1 MPLWSSKEDESQI
14 ILEEAGDLGSK
25 VILDS
30 TDGSPGSNEGA
41 YILQEEQNEVKPQY
55 LDRTNPM
62 GKLDDCF
69 ANNQGWWLRHSKST
83 TDPSRYWDE
92 LLVAI
97 GDLAGDD
104 SASTGLGE
112 ATIDS
117 IRFSGLSS
125 GTSESSP
132 TYSVGSGATLANCFV
147 KLQYSEPIDLE
158 YDGTNMPTLVV
169 THTDDDDATETSYT
183 ATVPVGNSSVNG
195 VEHTGADVDTIL
207 LDSTDG
213 TTNAG
218 DDVLLED
225 NSRISTEQ
233 QRSGSQLNFYFT
245 IAGSDGAGELTI
257 GAQTLTLSG
266 TTTMKD
272 YGQSG
277 ITSNTQITSSVGS
290 ELPTGQV
297 NMA

>member
-1 MPLWSSKEDESQI
+1 MPLWSAKEEESQI
-14 ILEEAGDLGSK
+14 VLEEAGDLGSK
-25 VILDS
+25 VVLDS
-30 TDGSPGSNEGA
+30 TDGTSDAGF
-41 YILQEEQNEVKPQY
+41 YVLQEEQDEVKPQY

-69 ANNQGWWLRHSKST
+69 ANNHGWWLRHSKST
-83 TDPSRYWDE
+83 TDPSKYWDE

-97 GDLAGDD
+97 GDLAGTS
-104 SASTGLGE
+104 SATSGLGE

-132 TYSVGSGATLANCFV
+132 TYSVGSGSTLANCFV
-147 KLQYSEPIDLE
+147 KLQYTEPVDLE
-158 YDGTNMPTLVV
+158 YDDTNMPTLVV
-169 THTDDDDATETSYT
+169 VHTADSGGATTNYT

-195 VEHTGADVDTIL
+195 VEATGADVDTIL

-213 TTNAG
+213 TSNAG
-218 DDVLLED
+218 DDVIYED
-225 NSRISTEQ
+225 NDRVAIEQ

-245 IAGSDGAGELTI
+245 IDGTDAAGELTI
-257 GAQTLTLSG
+257 AAQTLTISG
-266 TTTMKD
+266 TTTVKD
-272 YGQSG
+272 YGQGSL
-277 ITSNTQITSSVGS
+277 TSNSQITSTVGS
-290 ELPTGQV
+290 ELPTAQM

>member
-1 MPLWSSKEDESQI
+1 MPLWSAKEEESQI
-14 ILEEAGDLGSK
+14 VLEEAGDLGSK
-25 VILDS
+25 VVLDS
-30 TDGSPGSNEGA
+30 TDGTSDAGF
-41 YILQEEQNEVKPQY
+41 YVLQEEQDEVKPQY

-69 ANNQGWWLRHSKST
+69 ANNHGWWLRHSKST

-97 GDLAGDD
+97 GDLAGTS
-104 SASTGLGE
+104 SATSGLGE

-132 TYSVGSGATLANCFV
+132 TYSVGSGSTLANCFV
-147 KLQYSEPIDLE
+147 KLQYTEPIDLE
-158 YDGTNMPTLVV
+158 YDDTNMPTLVV
-169 THTDDDDATETSYT
+169 VHTADSGGATTNYT

-195 VEHTGADVDTIL
+195 VEATGADVDTIL

-213 TTNAG
+213 TSNAG
-218 DDVLLED
+218 DDVIYED
-225 NSRISTEQ
+225 NDRVAIEQ

-245 IAGSDGAGELTI
+245 IDGTDAAGELTI
-257 GAQTLTLSG
+257 AAQTLTLSG
-266 TTTMKD
+266 TTTIKD
-272 YGQSG
+272 YGQGSL
-277 ITSNTQITSSVGS
+277 TSNTQITSTVGS
-290 ELPTGQV
+290 ELPTAQM

>member
-1 MPLWSSKEDESQI
+1 MPLWSAKEEESQI
-14 ILEEAGDLGSK
+14 VLEEAGDLGSK
-25 VILDS
+25 VVLDS
-30 TDGSPGSNEGA
+30 TDGTSDAGF
-41 YILQEEQNEVKPQY
+41 YVLQEEQDEVKPQY

-97 GDLAGDD
+97 GDLAGTS
-104 SASTGLGE
+104 SATSGLGE

-132 TYSVGSGATLANCFV
+132 TYSVGSGSTLANCFV
-147 KLQYSEPIDLE
+147 KLQYTEPVDLE
-158 YDGTNMPTLVV
+158 YDDTNMPTLVV
-169 THTDDDDATETSYT
+169 VHTADSGGATTNYT

-195 VEHTGADVDTIL
+195 VEATGADVDTIL

-213 TTNAG
+213 TSNAG
-218 DDVLLED
+218 DDVIYED
-225 NSRISTEQ
+225 NDRIAIQQ

-245 IAGSDGAGELTI
+245 IDGTDAAGELTI
-257 GAQTLTLSG
+257 AAQTLTISG
-266 TTTMKD
+266 TTTVKD
-272 YGQSG
+272 YGQGSL
-277 ITSNTQITSSVGS
+277 TSNSQITSTVGS
-290 ELPTGQV
+290 ELPTAQM

>member
-1 MPLWSSKEDESQI
+1 MPLWSSKEEESQI
-14 ILEEAGDLGSK
+14 VLEEAGDLGSK

-30 TDGSPGSNEGA
+30 TDGTADDGF
-41 YILQEEQNEVKPQY
+41 YILQEEQNEVKPQF

-62 GKLDDCF
+62 GKLDNCF

-97 GDLAGDD
+97 GDLAGGS
-104 SASTGLGE
+104 SATTGLGE

-125 GTSESSP
+125 GTSDSSP
-132 TYSVGSGATLANCFV
+132 TYSVGSGATLATAYV

-158 YDGTNMPTLVV
+158 YDDTNMPTLVV

-213 TTNAG
+213 TSNAG

-257 GAQTLTLSG
+257 GAQTLTVSG
-266 TTTMKD
+266 TTTIKD
-272 YGQSG
+272 YGQGSLS
-277 ITSNTQITSSVGS
+277 SNTQITSSVGS

>member
-1 MPLWSSKEDESQI
+1 MPLWSAKEEESQI
-14 ILEEAGDLGSK
+14 ILEAAGDLGSK
-25 VILDS
+25 VVLDS
-30 TDGSPGSNEGA
+30 TDGTSNEGS
-41 YILQEEQNEVKPQY
+41 YILQEEQDEVKPQF

-62 GKLDDCF
+62 GKLDNCF
-69 ANNQGWWLRHSKST
+69 ANNHGWWLRHSKST
-83 TDPSRYWDE
+83 TDPSKYWDE

-97 GDLAGDD
+97 GDLAGTS
-104 SASTGLGE
+104 SATTGLGE

-132 TYSVGSGATLANCFV
+132 TYSVGSGSTLANCFV

-195 VEHTGADVDTIL
+195 VESMGADVDTIL

-213 TTNAG
+213 TTDAG
-218 DDVLLED
+218 DDVIYED
-225 NSRISTEQ
+225 NDRVAIEQ

-245 IAGSDGAGELTI
+245 IDGTDGAGELTI
-257 GAQTLTLSG
+257 AAQTLTLSG
-266 TTTMKD
+266 TTTIKD
-272 YGQSG
+272 YGQGSL
-277 ITSNTQITSSVGS
+277 TSNTQITSTVGS
-290 ELPTGQV
+290 DLPTAQM

>member
-1 MPLWSSKEDESQI
+1 MPLWSSKEEESQI

-30 TDGSPGSNEGA
+30 TDGTADDGF

-97 GDLAGDD
+97 GDLAGGS
-104 SASTGLGE
+104 SATTGLGE

-125 GTSESSP
+125 GTSDSSP
-132 TYSVGSGATLANCFV
+132 TYSVGSGATLATAYV

-169 THTDDDDATETSYT
+169 VHTADSGGATTNYT

-257 GAQTLTLSG
+257 GAQTLTVSG
-266 TTTMKD
+266 TTTIKD
-272 YGQSG
+272 YGQGSLS
-277 ITSNTQITSSVGS
+277 SNTQITSSVGS
-290 ELPTGQV
+290 ELPAGQV

>member
-1 MPLWSSKEDESQI
+1 MPLWSAKEEESQI
-14 ILEEAGDLGSK
+14 VLEEAGDLGSK
-25 VILDS
+25 VVLDS
-30 TDGSPGSNEGA
+30 TDGTSDAGF
-41 YILQEEQNEVKPQY
+41 YVLQEEQDEVKPQY

-97 GDLAGDD
+97 GDLAGTS
-104 SASTGLGE
+104 SATSGLGE

-132 TYSVGSGATLANCFV
+132 TYSVGSGSTLANCFV
-147 KLQYSEPIDLE
+147 KLQYTEPIDLE

-169 THTDDDDATETSYT
+169 VHTADSGGATTNYT

-195 VEHTGADVDTIL
+195 VEATGADVDTIL

-213 TTNAG
+213 TSDAG
-218 DDVLLED
+218 DDVIYED
-225 NSRISTEQ
+225 NDRVAIEQ

-245 IAGSDGAGELTI
+245 IDGTDAAGELTI
-257 GAQTLTLSG
+257 AAQTLTLSG
-266 TTTMKD
+266 TTTVKD
-272 YGQSG
+272 YGQGSL
-277 ITSNTQITSSVGS
+277 TSNTQITSTVGS
-290 ELPTGQV
+290 ELPTGQM
-297 NMA
+297 NIA

>member
-1 MPLWSSKEDESQI
+1 MPLWSAKEEESQI
-14 ILEEAGDLGSK
+14 VLEEAGDLGSK
-25 VILDS
+25 VVLDS
-30 TDGSPGSNEGA
+30 TDGTSDAGF
-41 YILQEEQNEVKPQY
+41 YVLQEEQDEVKPQY

-97 GDLAGDD
+97 GDLAGTS
-104 SASTGLGE
+104 SATSGLGE

-132 TYSVGSGATLANCFV
+132 TYSVGSGSTLANCFV
-147 KLQYSEPIDLE
+147 KLQYTEPVDLE
-158 YDGTNMPTLVV
+158 YDDTNMPTLVV
-169 THTDDDDATETSYT
+169 VHTADSGGATTNYT

-195 VEHTGADVDTIL
+195 VESMGADVDTIL

-213 TTNAG
+213 TSNAG
-218 DDVLLED
+218 DDVIYED
-225 NSRISTEQ
+225 NDRVAIEQ

-245 IAGSDGAGELTI
+245 IDGTDGAGELTI
-257 GAQTLTLSG
+257 AAQTLTISG
-266 TTTMKD
+266 TTTVKD
-272 YGQSG
+272 YGQGSL
-277 ITSNTQITSSVGS
+277 TSNSQITSTVGS
-290 ELPTGQV
+290 ELPTAQM

>member
-1 MPLWSSKEDESQI
+1 MPLWSAKEEESQI
-14 ILEEAGDLGSK
+14 VLEEAGDLGSK
-25 VILDS
+25 VVLDS
-30 TDGSPGSNEGA
+30 TDGTSDAGF
-41 YILQEEQNEVKPQY
+41 YVLQEEQDEVKPQY

-97 GDLAGDD
+97 GDLAGTS
-104 SASTGLGE
+104 SATSGLGE

-132 TYSVGSGATLANCFV
+132 TYSVGSGSTLANCFV
-147 KLQYSEPIDLE
+147 KLQYTEPIDLE

-169 THTDDDDATETSYT
+169 VHTADSGGATTNYT

-195 VEHTGADVDTIL
+195 VEATGADVDTIL

-213 TTNAG
+213 TSNAG
-218 DDVLLED
+218 DDVIYED
-225 NSRISTEQ
+225 NDRVAIEQ

-245 IAGSDGAGELTI
+245 IDGTDAAGELTI
-257 GAQTLTLSG
+257 AAQTLTISG
-266 TTTMKD
+266 TTTVKD
-272 YGQSG
+272 YGQGSL
-277 ITSNTQITSSVGS
+277 TSNSQITSTVGS
-290 ELPTGQV
+290 ELPTGQM
-297 NMA
+297 NIA

>member
-1 MPLWSSKEDESQI
+1 MPLWSAKEEESQI
-14 ILEEAGDLGSK
+14 ILEAAGDLGSK
-25 VILDS
+25 VVLDS
-30 TDGSPGSNEGA
+30 TDGTSNEGS
-41 YILQEEQNEVKPQY
+41 YILQEEQDEVKPQY

-69 ANNQGWWLRHSKST
+69 ANNHGWWLRHSKST
-83 TDPSRYWDE
+83 TDPSKYWDE

-97 GDLAGDD
+97 GDLAGTS
-104 SASTGLGE
+104 SATTGLGE

-195 VEHTGADVDTIL
+195 VESMGADVDTIL

-213 TTNAG
+213 TTDAG
-218 DDVLLED
+218 DDVIYED
-225 NSRISTEQ
+225 NDRIAIEQ

-245 IAGSDGAGELTI
+245 IDGTDAAGELTI
-257 GAQTLTLSG
+257 AAQTLTVSG
-266 TTTMKD
+266 TTTIKD
-272 YGQSG
+272 YGQGSL
-277 ITSNTQITSSVGS
+277 TSNTQITSTVGS
-290 ELPTGQV
+290 ELPTGQM
-297 NMA
+297 NIA

>member
-1 MPLWSSKEDESQI
+1 MPLWSAKEEESQI
-14 ILEEAGDLGSK
+14 VLEEAGDLGSK
-25 VILDS
+25 VVLDS
-30 TDGSPGSNEGA
+30 TDGTSDAGF
-41 YILQEEQNEVKPQY
+41 YVLQEEQDEVKPQY

-69 ANNQGWWLRHSKST
+69 ANNHGWWLRHSKST

-97 GDLAGDD
+97 GDLAGTS
-104 SASTGLGE
+104 SATSGLGE

-132 TYSVGSGATLANCFV
+132 TYSVGSGSTLANCFV
-147 KLQYSEPIDLE
+147 KLQYTEPIDLE
-158 YDGTNMPTLVV
+158 YDDTNMPTLVV
-169 THTDDDDATETSYT
+169 VHTADSGGATTNYT
-183 ATVPVGNSSVNG
+183 ATVSTGNSSVNG
-195 VEHTGADVDTIL
+195 VEATGADVDTIL

-213 TTNAG
+213 TTDAG
-218 DDVLLED
+218 DDVIYED
-225 NSRISTEQ
+225 NDRVAIEQ

-245 IAGSDGAGELTI
+245 IDGTDAAGELTI
-257 GAQTLTLSG
+257 AAQTLTISG
-266 TTTMKD
+266 TTTVKD
-272 YGQSG
+272 YGQGSL
-277 ITSNTQITSSVGS
+277 TSNSQITSTVGS
-290 ELPTGQV
+290 ELPTAQM

>member
-1 MPLWSSKEDESQI
+1 MPLWSAKEEESQI
-14 ILEEAGDLGSK
+14 VLEEAGDLGSK

-30 TDGSPGSNEGA
+30 TDGTADAGF
-41 YILQEEQNEVKPQY
+41 YVLQEEQDEVKPQY
-55 LDRTNPM
+55 LDRSNPM
-62 GKLDDCF
+62 GKLDNCF
-69 ANNQGWWLRHSKST
+69 ANNHGWWLRHSKST
-83 TDPSRYWDE
+83 TDPSKYWDE

-97 GDLAGDD
+97 GDLAGTS
-104 SASTGLGE
+104 SATSGLGE

-125 GTSESSP
+125 GSSESSP
-132 TYSVGSGATLANCFV
+132 VYSVGSGATLANCFV
-147 KLQYSEPIDLE
+147 KLQFTEPIDLE

-169 THTDDDDATETSYT
+169 THTADSDDSETSYT

-213 TTNAG
+213 TTDAG
-218 DDVLLED
+218 DDVIYED
-225 NSRISTEQ
+225 NDRIAIEQ

-245 IAGSDGAGELTI
+245 IDGTDGAGELTI
-257 GAQTLTLSG
+257 GAQTLTISG
-266 TTTMKD
+266 TTTIKD
-272 YGQSG
+272 YGQGSLS
-277 ITSNTQITSSVGS
+277 SNTQITSTVGS
-290 ELPTGQV
+290 EVPTAQM

>member
-1 MPLWSSKEDESQI
+1 MPLWSAKEEESQI
-14 ILEEAGDLGSK
+14 VLEEAGDLGSK
-25 VILDS
+25 VVLDS
-30 TDGSPGSNEGA
+30 TDGTSDAGF
-41 YILQEEQNEVKPQY
+41 YVLQEEQDEVKPQY

-97 GDLAGDD
+97 GDLAGTS
-104 SASTGLGE
+104 SATSGLGE

-132 TYSVGSGATLANCFV
+132 TYSVGSGSTLANCFV
-147 KLQYSEPIDLE
+147 KLQYTEPVDLE

-169 THTDDDDATETSYT
+169 VHTADSGGATTNYT

-195 VEHTGADVDTIL
+195 VEATGADVDTIL

-213 TTNAG
+213 TSNAG
-218 DDVLLED
+218 DDVIYED
-225 NSRISTEQ
+225 NDRVAIEQ

-245 IAGSDGAGELTI
+245 IDGTDAAGELTI
-257 GAQTLTLSG
+257 AAQTLTISG
-266 TTTMKD
+266 TTTVKD
-272 YGQSG
+272 YGQGSL
-277 ITSNTQITSSVGS
+277 TSNSQITSTVGS
-290 ELPTGQV
+290 ELPTAQM

>member
-1 MPLWSSKEDESQI
+1 MPLWSAKEEESQI
-14 ILEEAGDLGSK
+14 VLEEAGDLGSK
-25 VILDS
+25 VVLDS
-30 TDGSPGSNEGA
+30 TDGTSDAGF
-41 YILQEEQNEVKPQY
+41 YVLQEEQDEVKPQY

-97 GDLAGDD
+97 GDLAGTS
-104 SASTGLGE
+104 SATTGLGE

-132 TYSVGSGATLANCFV
+132 TYSVGSGSTLANCFV
-147 KLQYSEPIDLE
+147 KLQYTEPVDLE
-158 YDGTNMPTLVV
+158 YDDTNMPTLVV
-169 THTDDDDATETSYT
+169 VHTADSGGATTNYT

-195 VEHTGADVDTIL
+195 VEATGADVDTIL

-213 TTNAG
+213 TSNAG
-218 DDVLLED
+218 DDVIYED
-225 NSRISTEQ
+225 NDRVAIEQ

-245 IAGSDGAGELTI
+245 IDGTDAAGELTI
-257 GAQTLTLSG
+257 AAQTLTISG
-266 TTTMKD
+266 TTTVKD
-272 YGQSG
+272 YGQGSL
-277 ITSNTQITSSVGS
+277 TSNSQITSTVGS
-290 ELPTGQV
+290 ELPTAQM

>member
-1 MPLWSSKEDESQI
+1 MPLWSAKEEESQI
-14 ILEEAGDLGSK
+14 VLEEAGDLGSK

-30 TDGSPGSNEGA
+30 TDGTADAGF
-41 YILQEEQNEVKPQY
+41 YVLQEEQDEVKPQY
-55 LDRTNPM
+55 LDRSNPM
-62 GKLDDCF
+62 GKLDNCF
-69 ANNQGWWLRHSKST
+69 ANNHGWWLRHSKST
-83 TDPSRYWDE
+83 TDPSKYWDE

-97 GDLAGDD
+97 GDLEGTS
-104 SASTGLGE
+104 SATSGLGE

-125 GTSESSP
+125 GSSESSP
-132 TYSVGSGATLANCFV
+132 VYSVGSGATLANCFV
-147 KLQYSEPIDLE
+147 KLQFTEPIDLE

-169 THTDDDDATETSYT
+169 THTADSDDSETSYT

-213 TTNAG
+213 TSNAG
-218 DDVLLED
+218 DDVIYED
-225 NSRISTEQ
+225 NDRIAIEQ

-245 IAGSDGAGELTI
+245 IDGTDGAGELTI
-257 GAQTLTLSG
+257 GAQTLTISG
-266 TTTMKD
+266 TTTIKD
-272 YGQSG
+272 YGQGSLS
-277 ITSNTQITSSVGS
+277 SNTQITSTVGS
-290 ELPTGQV
+290 ELPTAQM

>member
-1 MPLWSSKEDESQI
+1 MPLWSAKEEESQI
-14 ILEEAGDLGSK
+14 VLEEAGDLGSK
-25 VILDS
+25 VVLDS
-30 TDGSPGSNEGA
+30 TDGTSDAGF
-41 YILQEEQNEVKPQY
+41 YVLQEEQDEVKPQY

-69 ANNQGWWLRHSKST
+69 ANNHGWWLRHSKST
-83 TDPSRYWDE
+83 TDPSKYWDE

-97 GDLAGDD
+97 GDLAGTS
-104 SASTGLGE
+104 SATSGLGE

-132 TYSVGSGATLANCFV
+132 TYSVGSGSTLANCFV
-147 KLQYSEPIDLE
+147 KLQYTEPVDLE
-158 YDGTNMPTLVV
+158 YDDTNMPTLVV
-169 THTDDDDATETSYT
+169 VHTADSGGATTNYT

-195 VEHTGADVDTIL
+195 VEATGADVDTIL

-213 TTNAG
+213 TSNAG
-218 DDVLLED
+218 DDVIYED
-225 NSRISTEQ
+225 NDRVAIEQ

-245 IAGSDGAGELTI
+245 IDGTDGAGELTI
-257 GAQTLTLSG
+257 AAQTLTISG
-266 TTTMKD
+266 TTTVKD
-272 YGQSG
+272 YGQGSL
-277 ITSNTQITSSVGS
+277 TSNSQITSTVGS
-290 ELPTGQV
+290 ELPTAQM

>member
-1 MPLWSSKEDESQI
+1 MPLWSAKEEESQI
-14 ILEEAGDLGSK
+14 VLEEAGDLGSK

-30 TDGSPGSNEGA
+30 TDGTADAGF
-41 YILQEEQNEVKPQY
+41 YVLQEEQDEVKPQY
-55 LDRTNPM
+55 LDRSNPM
-62 GKLDDCF
+62 GKLDNCF
-69 ANNQGWWLRHSKST
+69 ANNHGWWLRHSKST
-83 TDPSRYWDE
+83 TDPSKYWDE

-97 GDLAGDD
+97 GDLAGTS
-104 SASTGLGE
+104 SATSGLGE

-132 TYSVGSGATLANCFV
+132 VYSVGSGATLANCFV
-147 KLQYSEPIDLE
+147 KLQFTEPIDLE

-169 THTDDDDATETSYT
+169 THTADSDDSETSYT

-213 TTNAG
+213 TSNAG
-218 DDVLLED
+218 DDVIYED
-225 NSRISTEQ
+225 NDRIAIEQ

-245 IAGSDGAGELTI
+245 IDGTDGAGELTI
-257 GAQTLTLSG
+257 GAQTLTVSG
-266 TTTMKD
+266 TTTIKD
-272 YGQSG
+272 YGQGSLS
-277 ITSNTQITSSVGS
+277 SNTQITSTVGS
-290 ELPTGQV
+290 ELPTAQM

>member
-1 MPLWSSKEDESQI
+1 MPLWSAKEEESQI
-14 ILEEAGDLGSK
+14 VLEEAGDLGSK
-25 VILDS
+25 VVLDS
-30 TDGSPGSNEGA
+30 TDGTSDAGF
-41 YILQEEQNEVKPQY
+41 YVLQEEQDEVKPQY

-97 GDLAGDD
+97 GDLAGTS
-104 SASTGLGE
+104 SATSGLGE

-132 TYSVGSGATLANCFV
+132 TYSVGSGSTLANCFV
-147 KLQYSEPIDLE
+147 KLQYTEPVDLE
-158 YDGTNMPTLVV
+158 YDDTNMPTLVV
-169 THTDDDDATETSYT
+169 VHTADSGGATTNYT

-195 VEHTGADVDTIL
+195 VEATGADVDTIL

-213 TTNAG
+213 TSNAG
-218 DDVLLED
+218 DDVIYED
-225 NSRISTEQ
+225 NDRVAIEQ
-233 QRSGSQLNFYFT
+233 QRSGSQFNFYFT
-245 IAGSDGAGELTI
+245 IDGTDGAGELTI
-257 GAQTLTLSG
+257 AAQTLTISG
-266 TTTMKD
+266 TTTVKD
-272 YGQSG
+272 YGQGSL
-277 ITSNTQITSSVGS
+277 TSNSQITSTVGS
-290 ELPTGQV
+290 ELPTAQM

>member
-1 MPLWSSKEDESQI
+1 MPLWSAKEEESQI
-14 ILEEAGDLGSK
+14 VLEEAGDLGSK
-25 VILDS
+25 VVLDS
-30 TDGSPGSNEGA
+30 TDGTSDAGF
-41 YILQEEQNEVKPQY
+41 YVLQEEQDEVKPQY

-97 GDLAGDD
+97 GDLAGTS
-104 SASTGLGE
+104 SATSGLGE

-132 TYSVGSGATLANCFV
+132 TYSVGSGSTLANCFV
-147 KLQYSEPIDLE
+147 KLQYTEPIDLE
-158 YDGTNMPTLVV
+158 YDDTNMPTLVV
-169 THTDDDDATETSYT
+169 VHTADSGGATTNYT

-195 VEHTGADVDTIL
+195 VEATGADVDTIL

-213 TTNAG
+213 TSNAG

-225 NSRISTEQ
+225 NDRIAIQQ

-245 IAGSDGAGELTI
+245 IDGTDAAGELTI
-257 GAQTLTLSG
+257 AAQTLTISG
-266 TTTMKD
+266 TTTVKD
-272 YGQSG
+272 YGQGSL
-277 ITSNTQITSSVGS
+277 TSNSQITSTVGS
-290 ELPTGQV
+290 ELPTAQM

>member
-1 MPLWSSKEDESQI
+1 MPLWSAKEEESQI

-25 VILDS
+25 VILNS
-30 TDGSPGSNEGA
+30 TDGTADDGF

-195 VEHTGADVDTIL
+195 VESMGADVDTIL

-213 TTNAG
+213 TTDAG
-218 DDVLLED
+218 DDVIYED
-225 NSRISTEQ
+225 NDRIAIEQ

-245 IAGSDGAGELTI
+245 IDGTDAAGELTI
-257 GAQTLTLSG
+257 AAQTLTVSG
-266 TTTMKD
+266 TTTIKD
-272 YGQSG
+272 YGQGSLS
-277 ITSNTQITSSVGS
+277 SNTQITSTVGS
-290 ELPTGQV
+290 ELPTAQM

>member
-1 MPLWSSKEDESQI
+1 MPLWSAKEEESQI
-14 ILEEAGDLGSK
+14 VLEEAGDLGSK
-25 VILDS
+25 VVLDS
-30 TDGSPGSNEGA
+30 TDGTSDAGF
-41 YILQEEQNEVKPQY
+41 YVLQEEQDEVKPQY

-97 GDLAGDD
+97 GDLAGTS
-104 SASTGLGE
+104 SATSGLGE

-132 TYSVGSGATLANCFV
+132 TYSVGSGSTLANCFV
-147 KLQYSEPIDLE
+147 KLQYTEPVDLE
-158 YDGTNMPTLVV
+158 YDDTNMPTLVV
-169 THTDDDDATETSYT
+169 VHTADSGGATTNYT

-195 VEHTGADVDTIL
+195 VEATGADVDTIL

-213 TTNAG
+213 TSNAG
-218 DDVLLED
+218 DDVIYED
-225 NSRISTEQ
+225 NDRVAIEQ

-245 IAGSDGAGELTI
+245 IDGTDAAGELTI
-257 GAQTLTLSG
+257 AAQTLTISG
-266 TTTMKD
+266 TTTVKD
-272 YGQSG
+272 YGQGSL
-277 ITSNTQITSSVGS
+277 TSNTQITSTVGS
-290 ELPTGQV
+290 ELPTGQM
-297 NMA
+297 NIA

>member
-1 MPLWSSKEDESQI
+1 MPLWSAKEEESQI
-14 ILEEAGDLGSK
+14 ILEAAGDLGSK
-25 VILDS
+25 VVLDS
-30 TDGSPGSNEGA
+30 TDGTSDAGF
-41 YILQEEQNEVKPQY
+41 YVLQEEQDEVKPQY

-97 GDLAGDD
+97 GDLAGTS
-104 SASTGLGE
+104 SATSGLGE

-132 TYSVGSGATLANCFV
+132 TYSVGSGSTLANCFV
-147 KLQYSEPIDLE
+147 KLQYTEPIDLE

-169 THTDDDDATETSYT
+169 VHTADSGGATTNYT

-195 VEHTGADVDTIL
+195 VEATGADVDTIL

-213 TTNAG
+213 TSDAG
-218 DDVLLED
+218 DDVIYED
-225 NSRISTEQ
+225 NDRVAIEQ

-245 IAGSDGAGELTI
+245 IDGTDAAGELTI
-257 GAQTLTLSG
+257 AAQTLTISG
-266 TTTMKD
+266 TTTVKD
-272 YGQSG
+272 YGQGSL
-277 ITSNTQITSSVGS
+277 TSNSQITSTVGS
-290 ELPTGQV
+290 ELPTAQM

>member
-1 MPLWSSKEDESQI
+1 MPLWSAKEEESQI
-14 ILEEAGDLGSK
+14 VLEEAGDLGSK

-30 TDGSPGSNEGA
+30 TDGTADAGF
-41 YILQEEQNEVKPQY
+41 YVLQEEQDEVKPQY
-55 LDRTNPM
+55 LDRSNPM
-62 GKLDDCF
+62 GKLDNCF
-69 ANNQGWWLRHSKST
+69 ANNHGWWLRHSKST
-83 TDPSRYWDE
+83 TDPSKYWDE

-97 GDLAGDD
+97 GDLAGTS
-104 SASTGLGE
+104 SATSGLGE

-125 GTSESSP
+125 GSSESSP
-132 TYSVGSGATLANCFV
+132 VYSVGSGATLANCFV
-147 KLQYSEPIDLE
+147 KLQFTEPIDLE

-169 THTDDDDATETSYT
+169 THTADSDDSETSYT

-213 TTNAG
+213 TTDAG
-218 DDVLLED
+218 DDVIYED
-225 NSRISTEQ
+225 NDRIAIEQ

-245 IAGSDGAGELTI
+245 IDGTDGAGELTI
-257 GAQTLTLSG
+257 GAQTLTVSG
-266 TTTMKD
+266 TTTIKD
-272 YGQSG
+272 YGQGSLS
-277 ITSNTQITSSVGS
+277 SNTQITSTVGS
-290 ELPTGQV
+290 DLPTAQM

>member
-1 MPLWSSKEDESQI
+1 M
-14 ILEEAGDLGSK
+14 EEAGDLGSK
-25 VILDS
+25 VVLDS
-30 TDGSPGSNEGA
+30 TDGTSDAGF
-41 YILQEEQNEVKPQY
+41 YVLQEEQDEVKPQY

-97 GDLAGDD
+97 GDLAGTS
-104 SASTGLGE
+104 SATSGLGE

-132 TYSVGSGATLANCFV
+132 TYSVGSGSTLANCFV
-147 KLQYSEPIDLE
+147 KLQYTEPVDLE
-158 YDGTNMPTLVV
+158 YDDTNMPTLVV
-169 THTDDDDATETSYT
+169 VHTADSGGATTNYT

-195 VEHTGADVDTIL
+195 VEATGADVDTIL

-213 TTNAG
+213 TSNAG
-218 DDVLLED
+218 DDVIYED
-225 NSRISTEQ
+225 NDRVAIEQ

-245 IAGSDGAGELTI
+245 IDGTDAAGELTI
-257 GAQTLTLSG
+257 AAQTLTISG
-266 TTTMKD
+266 TTTVKD
-272 YGQSG
+272 YGQGSL
-277 ITSNTQITSSVGS
+277 TSNSQITSTVGS
-290 ELPTGQV
+290 ELPTAQM

>member
-1 MPLWSSKEDESQI
+1 MPLWSAKEEESQI
-14 ILEEAGDLGSK
+14 VLEEAGDLGSK
-25 VILDS
+25 VVLDS
-30 TDGSPGSNEGA
+30 TDGTSDAGF
-41 YILQEEQNEVKPQY
+41 YVLQEEQDEVKPQY

-97 GDLAGDD
+97 GDLAGTS
-104 SASTGLGE
+104 SATTGLGE

-132 TYSVGSGATLANCFV
+132 TYSVGSGSTLANCFV
-147 KLQYSEPIDLE
+147 KLQYTEPVDLE
-158 YDGTNMPTLVV
+158 YDDTNMPTLVV
-169 THTDDDDATETSYT
+169 VHTADSGGATTNYT
-183 ATVPVGNSSVNG
+183 ATVSTGNSSVNG
-195 VEHTGADVDTIL
+195 VESIGADVDTIL

-213 TTNAG
+213 TSNAG
-218 DDVLLED
+218 DDVIYED
-225 NSRISTEQ
+225 NDRVAIEQ

-245 IAGSDGAGELTI
+245 IDGTDAAGELTI
-257 GAQTLTLSG
+257 AAQTLTISG
-266 TTTMKD
+266 TTTVKD
-272 YGQSG
+272 YGQTSL
-277 ITSNTQITSSVGS
+277 TSNSQITSTVGS
-290 ELPTGQV
+290 ELPTAQM

>member
-1 MPLWSSKEDESQI
+1 MPLWSAKEEESQI
-14 ILEEAGDLGSK
+14 VLEEAGDLGSK
-25 VILDS
+25 VVLDS
-30 TDGSPGSNEGA
+30 TDGTSDAGF
-41 YILQEEQNEVKPQY
+41 YVLQEEQDEVKPQY

-69 ANNQGWWLRHSKST
+69 ANNHGWWLRHSKST
-83 TDPSRYWDE
+83 TDPSKYWDE

-97 GDLAGDD
+97 GDLAGTS
-104 SASTGLGE
+104 SATTGLGE

-132 TYSVGSGATLANCFV
+132 TYSVGSGSTLANCFV
-147 KLQYSEPIDLE
+147 KLQYTEPVDLE
-158 YDGTNMPTLVV
+158 YDDTNMPTLVV
-169 THTDDDDATETSYT
+169 VHTADSGGATTNYT

-195 VEHTGADVDTIL
+195 VESMGADVDTIL

-213 TTNAG
+213 TTDAG
-218 DDVLLED
+218 DDVIYED
-225 NSRISTEQ
+225 NDRVAIEQ

-245 IAGSDGAGELTI
+245 IDGTDAAGELTI
-257 GAQTLTLSG
+257 AAQTLTLSG
-266 TTTMKD
+266 TTTVKD
-272 YGQSG
+272 YGQGSL
-277 ITSNTQITSSVGS
+277 TSNTQITSTVCS
-290 ELPTGQV
+290 ELPTAQM

>member
-1 MPLWSSKEDESQI
+1 MPLWSAKEEESQI
-14 ILEEAGDLGSK
+14 VLEEAGDLGSK
-25 VILDS
+25 VVLDS
-30 TDGSPGSNEGA
+30 TDGTSDAGF
-41 YILQEEQNEVKPQY
+41 YVLQEEQDEVKPQY

-97 GDLAGDD
+97 GDLAGTS
-104 SASTGLGE
+104 SATSGLGE

-132 TYSVGSGATLANCFV
+132 TYSVGSGSTLANCFV
-147 KLQYSEPIDLE
+147 KLQYTEPVDLE
-158 YDGTNMPTLVV
+158 YDDTNMPTLVV
-169 THTDDDDATETSYT
+169 VHTADSGGATTNYT

-195 VEHTGADVDTIL
+195 VEATGADVDTIL

-213 TTNAG
+213 TSDAG
-218 DDVLLED
+218 DDVIYED
-225 NSRISTEQ
+225 NDRVAIEQ

-245 IAGSDGAGELTI
+245 IDGTDAAGELTI
-257 GAQTLTLSG
+257 AAQTLTISG
-266 TTTMKD
+266 TTTVKD
-272 YGQSG
+272 YGQGSL
-277 ITSNTQITSSVGS
+277 TSNSQITSTVGS
-290 ELPTGQV
+290 ELPTAQM

>member
-1 MPLWSSKEDESQI
+1 MPLWSAKEEESQI
-14 ILEEAGDLGSK
+14 VLEEAGDLGSK
-25 VILDS
+25 VVLDS
-30 TDGSPGSNEGA
+30 TDGTSDAGF
-41 YILQEEQNEVKPQY
+41 YVLQEEQDEVKPQY

-97 GDLAGDD
+97 GDLAGTS
-104 SASTGLGE
+104 SATSGLGE

-132 TYSVGSGATLANCFV
+132 TYSVGSGSTLANCFV
-147 KLQYSEPIDLE
+147 KLQYTEPVDLE
-158 YDGTNMPTLVV
+158 YDDTNMPTLVV
-169 THTDDDDATETSYT
+169 VHTADSDGTTTTNYT

-195 VEHTGADVDTIL
+195 VEATGADVDTIL

-213 TTNAG
+213 TTDAG
-218 DDVLLED
+218 DDVIYED
-225 NSRISTEQ
+225 NDRVAIEQ
-233 QRSGSQLNFYFT
+233 QRSGSQFNFYFT
-245 IAGSDGAGELTI
+245 IDGTDGAGELTI
-257 GAQTLTLSG
+257 AAQTLTISG
-266 TTTMKD
+266 TTTVKD
-272 YGQSG
+272 YGQGSL
-277 ITSNTQITSSVGS
+277 TSNSQITSTVGS
-290 ELPTGQV
+290 ELPTAQM

>member
-1 MPLWSSKEDESQI
+1 MPLWSAKEEESQI
-14 ILEEAGDLGSK
+14 VLEEAGDLGSK
-25 VILDS
+25 VVLDS
-30 TDGSPGSNEGA
+30 TDGTSDAGF

-69 ANNQGWWLRHSKST
+69 ANNHGWWLRHSKST
-83 TDPSRYWDE
+83 TDPSKYWDE

-97 GDLAGDD
+97 GDLAGTS
-104 SASTGLGE
+104 SATSGLGE

-132 TYSVGSGATLANCFV
+132 TYSVGSGSTLANCFV

-169 THTDDDDATETSYT
+169 VHTADSGGATTNYT

-195 VEHTGADVDTIL
+195 VEATGADVDTIL

-213 TTNAG
+213 TTDAG
-218 DDVLLED
+218 DDVIYED
-225 NSRISTEQ
+225 NDRVAIEQ

-245 IAGSDGAGELTI
+245 IDGTDAAGELTI
-257 GAQTLTLSG
+257 AAQTLTLSG
-266 TTTMKD
+266 TTTIKD
-272 YGQSG
+272 YGQGSL
-277 ITSNTQITSSVGS
+277 TSNTQITSTVGS
-290 ELPTGQV
+290 ELPTGQM
-297 NMA
+297 NIA

>member
-1 MPLWSSKEDESQI
+1 MPLWSAKEEESQI
-14 ILEEAGDLGSK
+14 VLEEAGDLGSK
-25 VILDS
+25 VVLDS
-30 TDGSPGSNEGA
+30 TDGTSDAGF
-41 YILQEEQNEVKPQY
+41 YVLQEEQDEVKPQY

-97 GDLAGDD
+97 GDLAGTS
-104 SASTGLGE
+104 SATTGLGE

-132 TYSVGSGATLANCFV
+132 TYSVGSGSTLANCFV
-147 KLQYSEPIDLE
+147 KLQYTEPVDLE
-158 YDGTNMPTLVV
+158 YDDTNMPTLVV
-169 THTDDDDATETSYT
+169 VHTADSDGTTTTNYT

-195 VEHTGADVDTIL
+195 VEATGADVDTIL

-213 TTNAG
+213 TSNAG
-218 DDVLLED
+218 DDVIYED
-225 NSRISTEQ
+225 NDRVAIEQ

-245 IAGSDGAGELTI
+245 IDGTDGAGELTVA
-257 GAQTLTLSG
+257 AQTLTISG
-266 TTTMKD
+266 TTTVKD
-272 YGQSG
+272 YGQGSL
-277 ITSNTQITSSVGS
+277 TSNSQITSTVGS
-290 ELPTGQV
+290 ELPTAQM